1 MRNSPFVNSS
11 NESNY
16 VFLVSDY
23 IGPLQ
28 KLNWNTH
35 LFSGDNTQLYVY
47 PSKNKKKTIHQLTQS
62 ALAFVDWAALR
73 HAQVHKMGSFLR
85 QKMSTINHSPSKL
98 EGVAWSFKNSLIIHK
113 HTGLS
118 NSR

>member
-47 PSKNKKKTIHQLTQS
+47 PSKNKKKIIHQLTQS
-62 ALAFVDWAALR
+62 ALAFVNWAASR

-98 EGVAWSFKNSLIIHK
+98 EGVA
-113 HTGLS
+113 
-118 NSR
+118 

>member
-1 MRNSPFVNSS
+1 MPNSPFVNSS

-47 PSKNKKKTIHQLTQS
+47 QSKNQKTQPAIDPIPT
-62 ALAFVDWAALR
+62 
-73 HAQVHKMGSFLR
+73 SFC
-85 QKMSTINHSPSKL
+85 
-98 EGVAWSFKNSLIIHK
+98 
-113 HTGLS
+113 
-118 NSR
+118 

>member
-1 MRNSPFVNSS
+1 MRHSPFVNSS

-16 VFLVSDY
+16 LFLVSDY

-47 PSKNKKKTIHQLTQS
+47 QSKNQKKLIQQLIQS
-62 ALAFVDWAALR
+62 
-73 HAQVHKMGSFLR
+73 
-85 QKMSTINHSPSKL
+85 NPKL
-98 EGVAWSFKNSLIIHK
+98 LL
-113 HTGLS
+113 TGLPQGTPKFIKWVAFS
-118 NSR
+118 VKK

>member
-1 MRNSPFVNSS
+1 MRHSPFVNSS

-16 VFLVSDY
+16 LFLVPDY

-47 PSKNKKKTIHQLTQS
+47 QSKNQKTQPAIDPIPT
-62 ALAFVDWAALR
+62 
-73 HAQVHKMGSFLR
+73 SFC
-85 QKMSTINHSPSKL
+85 
-98 EGVAWSFKNSLIIHK
+98 
-113 HTGLS
+113 
-118 NSR
+118 

>member
-1 MRNSPFVNSS
+1 MRHSPFVNSS

-47 PSKNKKKTIHQLTQS
+47 PSKNKKKLIQQLTQS
-62 ALAFVDWAALR
+62 PLAFVNWAASR

-85 QKMSTINHSPSKL
+85 QKMSTIHHSPSKL
-98 EGVAWSFKNSLIIHK
+98 EGVA
-113 HTGLS
+113 
-118 NSR
+118 

>member
-1 MRNSPFVNSS
+1 MPNSPFVNSS

-28 KLNWNTH
+28 KLNWNTR

-47 PSKNKKKTIHQLTQS
+47 PK
-62 ALAFVDWAALR
+62 
-73 HAQVHKMGSFLR
+73 
-85 QKMSTINHSPSKL
+85 
-98 EGVAWSFKNSLIIHK
+98 
-113 HTGLS
+113 
-118 NSR
+118 